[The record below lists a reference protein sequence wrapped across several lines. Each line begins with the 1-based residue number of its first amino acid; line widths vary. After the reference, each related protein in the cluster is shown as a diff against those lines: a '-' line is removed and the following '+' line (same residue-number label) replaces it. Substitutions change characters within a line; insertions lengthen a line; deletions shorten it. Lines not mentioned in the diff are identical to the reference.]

1 MTLSKKIGSDNVK
14 VRVIKKNGKT
24 FTVTTATHT
33 HDYKPVYKTVHHDA
47 QGHYETVKVDAWDEY
62 SGFNHNICL
71 KDGRDLDQD
80 FINSIK
86 DKTYPKL
93 PNDYLTLEDM
103 KRDWGW
109 TEENGWPRY
118 SDDLA
123 IYKEMGVNP
132 KDVKDVPPY
141 AMYIA
146 SGGWDG
152 KCDGHNYS
160 LRPHYIHHDATT
172 KQVWKVDKKAYDEK
186 IITGYQ
192 CACGKTK

>member
-1 MTLSKKIGSDNVK
+1 
-14 VRVIKKNGKT
+14 
-24 FTVTTATHT
+24 
-33 HDYKPVYKTVHHDA
+33 
-47 QGHYETVKVDAWDEY
+47 
-62 SGFNHNICL
+62 
-71 KDGRDLDQD
+71 
-80 FINSIK
+80 
-86 DKTYPKL
+86 
-93 PNDYLTLEDM
+93 M

-132 KDVKDVPPY
+132 KDVKDVSPY

-146 SGGWDG
+146 AGGWDE

-160 LRPHYIHHDATT
+160 NRLVPTIVHHEAST
-172 KQVWKVDKKAYDEK
+172 KQEWKVDKKAYDEK

>member
-1 MTLSKKIGSDNVK
+1 MKSKNNKKIAVK
-14 VRVIKKNGKT
+14 E
-24 FTVTTATHT
+24 
-33 HDYKPVYKTVHHDA
+33 D
-47 QGHYETVKVDAWDEY
+47 
-62 SGFNHNICL
+62 S
-71 KDGRDLDQD
+71 
-80 FINSIK
+80 
-86 DKTYPKL
+86 
-93 PNDYLTLEDM
+93 LEDM

-172 KQVWKVDKKAYDEK
+172 KQVWKVDKTAYDEK